1 MKRAFILV
9 LIIAATGC
17 ANRSTFIEPSSRA
30 DRMLFFAEQ
39 DRMGEMHPI
48 SSTTLEDKETTRVPS
63 PALVDIDS
71 LIHINVRKPPGTPAQ
86 DLFRGEADAL
96 ATDKASVLDLMQKL
110 DDVIDARQNAFDAYR
125 GGNPG
130 DDFDK
135 LVIDSSQ
142 MTRDF
147 IKKFLERHPRD
158 SDVYKAA
165 TKAVG
170 KGGLH
175 KLKPF
180 LQSEI
185 DDIQKKDELIKDRAR
200 LRSTSLVLEAFLDA
214 PGDELT
220 ALHLKGYDNLAEGR
234 VATRNRTGLKLSE
247 QEREDLSRQIKA
259 TEDIARTLDSVR
271 AKEKSL
277 QIGVRDTLVIVA
289 PELAKQVEEAEMIAG
304 RLRDPQRIANMKAD
318 LQRATEMAKSQTDN
332 LSDNMRIRL
341 DALTATLGTVLKE
354 EAGGL
359 EEVLLIIANA
369 SQVEQDWDRVREAHN
384 LEAIPDLLGRMDDL
398 NRSINKAFIKL
409 PGWLRDAGDIS
420 ELLLSGQ
427 VAGVQGDVSEA
438 FVSWIESSAV
448 TETMSGAQS
457 YYADIQKGIGV
468 INEVGRILKIGSV
481 DVARIAPNVPE
492 AFHVDIE
499 QLQDTLLD
507 LRRVPGEDGDT
518 ILVRARLY
526 DPGREPTEAT
536 SSFEITHY
544 DYFARL
550 VPSVV
555 LVRPDEIASGADGFR
570 FAPALGWMHH
580 YRPRP
585 EADSWY
591 ANFARPL
598 QVAAGMHAIFLNF
611 DNESGI
617 GLGGTI
623 SFWND
628 RLQFGAGWNLSAQSS
643 DEGRHYFFVGS
654 DLIGLLQA
662 VGIGN

>member
-96 ATDKASVLDLMQKL
+96 AMDKASVLDLMQKL

-332 LSDNMRIRL
+332 LSDDMRIRL
-341 DALTATLGTVLKE
+341 DALPATLGTVLKE

-526 DPGREPTEAT
+526 DPGREPIEAT

-628 RLQFGAGWNLSAQSS
+628 RLQFGAGWNLSAESS